1 MRRAP
6 CKKSGSRVVYTLL
19 RQVAGDMLEV
29 FRVVRILKIARYNPD
44 STVLFKA
51 LSLSARALAIP
62 VVFVLIGAFFF
73 GAMHQPRCLA
83 FSIPPR
89 ACVDSALTCRPWGIR
104 RHHLLRGAHRA
115 GDPPRRPL
123 GRLSFRRHRRGHLV
137 LATPCP
143 QRDSTNKIAT
153 VACADAK
160 SN

>member
-51 LSLSARALAIP
+51 LSLSARALAVP

-73 GAMHQPRCLA
+73 GAMQPRCFA

-89 ACVDSALTCRPWGIR
+89 ACVDSALTCRP
-104 RHHLLRGAHRA
+104 RHQA
-115 GDPPRRPL
+115 P
-123 GRLSFRRHRRGHLV
+123 S
-137 LATPCP
+137 
-143 QRDSTNKIAT
+143 STT
-153 VACADAK
+153 W
-160 SN
+160 STSSW